1 MCYTTRPMDLSGFR
15 IGVIATWVCALSAV
29 AHADVDFISEGA
41 SAWRV
46 VRGAAREATIAANQV
61 TDAADGIRVTLNAAE
76 SDLKP
81 WSWGSIN
88 ATRNMHLGKL
98 QNGAAVQ
105 LRFRCSNP
113 PLVGNDVT
121 IGIEDSAGSRIP
133 LVRLSEGN
141 EGGVSVISYR
151 IDYSKRKTADEPKPP
166 FSLKYINFGMESER
180 GSVTFISLKVNPPP
194 VEKSAA
200 TLSLDVET
208 GNPLHIIR
216 TNLAERAVLTFSN
229 RCGKAQCWAG
239 MMTIADRN
247 GHCIRRN
254 LSFALDA
261 YAVHHIAL
269 PRPLPGMGVW
279 NVKAELKCDDG
290 TSGTY
295 STRFAQIDHHAITP
309 KLPYGKY
316 RFGVVYH
323 ITNYA
328 PEDRAVTLE
337 AITAMGAKIARV
349 GGLWL
354 YHYEHERGHCDWSVA
369 DGIVNDLERRGV
381 AICAGCYA
389 NPPWALKANGSRASR
404 FGPAAPGLQ
413 GDFLEKLSR
422 RFGERIDYYEIGN
435 EWDLKSE
442 SDMTIE
448 DGIHVTRECAE
459 AIRRG
464 CPSAR
469 VIPSGWAVES
479 SAHPMVRQK
488 GFQERVMKECRDVLA
503 AHPIHVHGPWP
514 MHVSRMK
521 DFFAMRANERIELP
535 WFANETAVTSVYGRE
550 EAAAETLWR
559 KIVWSWAHG
568 STDYCWYNLRATGDD
583 EFNAEHGYGLLTRD
597 FHPRDG
603 FAAFSA
609 LATLLEG
616 FDFMQ
621 RFENPSGRVA
631 YLFTGRR
638 NDIDEKVLVAWDRH
652 VGDGFTLNVKATG
665 DGCRRLAAMAVD
677 LYGNRNEVKPC
688 GNDIVWRV
696 EARPCALVVCGAAEI
711 VVDET
716 CLSADNP
723 VVRSIQCGRGEPS
736 LRVAELTL
744 DDYSQ
749 VTEIF
754 QANPE
759 LMHRLWKGVNDVSA
773 VVWFTLN
780 DDSVVVNVAVTDD
793 IDAQSDAAFVRIGKD
808 APLQMERMSHQGVT
822 TTYTAR
828 FSSGRLPNMA
838 SVTVD
843 DDDGEGTEVRISETV
858 NVLK

>member
-1 MCYTTRPMDLSGFR
+1 MKPRIKAVKAIMLALMCAGTPLVPAFADLIFLE
-15 IGVIATWVCALSAV
+15 T
-29 AHADVDFISEGA
+29 
-41 SAWRV
+41 
-46 VRGAAREATIAANQV
+46 GAAAWCVRRGCARDPMLAARQV
-61 TDAADGIRVTLNAAE
+61 TEAADGIRVTLDAAE

-88 ATRNMHLGKL
+88 ATRNIHLENV
-98 QNGAAVQ
+98 QNGAVVQ

-121 IGIEDSAGSRIP
+121 IGIEDAASNRVP
-133 LVRLSEGN
+133 LVRLSEGI
-141 EGGVSVISYR
+141 EGGISVISYR
-151 IDYSKRKTADEPKPP
+151 IDYSRRKVADEPKPP
-166 FSLKYINFGMESER
+166 FFLKYINFGMENER
-180 GSVTFISLKVNPPP
+180 GSVTFISIKTKPPP
-194 VEKSAA
+194 IEKSAA

-229 RCGKAQCWAG
+229 RCGKAQCWTG
-239 MMTIADRN
+239 MMTMADRN
-247 GHCIRRN
+247 GHRISSK

-261 YAVHHIAL
+261 DAVHLIAL
-269 PRPLPGMGVW
+269 SSPLPGMGVW

-295 STRFAQIDHHAITP
+295 STRFAQIDHHAVTP

-323 ITNYA
+323 ITNYG
-328 PEDRAVTLE
+328 PEDRTVTLE

-349 GGLWL
+349 GGLWY

-389 NPPWALKANGSRASR
+389 NPPWALKADGSKAAR
-404 FGPAAPGLQ
+404 FGSAAPGLQ
-413 GDFLEKLSR
+413 GGFLEKLSR

-435 EWDLKSE
+435 EWDLKSA
-442 SDMTIE
+442 SDMTVE
-448 DGIHVTRECAE
+448 DGIRVTRECAE
-459 AIRRG
+459 AIKRG

-488 GFQERVMKECRDVLA
+488 GFQERVMKECSDVLD

-514 MHVSRMK
+514 MHVSRMR
-521 DFFAMRANERIELP
+521 DFFAMRANGGIELP
-535 WFANETAVTSVYGRE
+535 WFANETAVSSVYGRE
-550 EAAAETLWR
+550 ETAAETLWR

-597 FHPRDG
+597 YHPRDG

-616 FDFMQ
+616 FDFSQ

-638 NDIDEKVLVAWDRH
+638 NDVDEKVLVAWDRPG
-652 VGDGFTLNVKATG
+652 GDGFTLNLQASC

-688 GNDIVWRV
+688 GKEMVWRV
-696 EARPCALVVCGAAEI
+696 DARPCALMVCGAGEI
-711 VVDET
+711 LVDES
-716 CLSADNP
+716 CLAADNP
-723 VVRSIQCGRGEPS
+723 VVRSIRCGRGEPS
-736 LRVAELTL
+736 RRAAELTI

-773 VVWFTLN
+773 VVWFTLD

-793 IDAQSDAAFVRIGKD
+793 IDAQSDGAFVRIGKD
-808 APLQMERMSHQGVT
+808 APLQMERMSRQGVT
-822 TTYTAR
+822 TTYSAR
-828 FSSGRLPNMA
+828 FSSGRLPDMA